1 MNTDFLIRKKEY
13 LSMLESSRYMC
24 ERNGL
29 DMHMQTL
36 PEVTEADR
44 ERCKNH
50 VTGHIR
56 LMRKSTPEYYQAV
69 ADTLAANNSVLL
81 YLYENF
87 DVFGR
92 YGDKKLKD
100 ELSEKNIKLGGNV
113 GESVA
118 GTNAAVMSARS
129 PSSTWVIGDE
139 HYLVAFKPYVTFAF
153 RIKGKYSRNGYVML
167 ITYKE
172 NFDERIY
179 NLFKLLESTE
189 TIITTGHVTK
199 DVIMRDIVQRNEYSR
214 GSTNDIV
221 IMVDNSCSVTFAN
234 DMFYDFYNYH
244 PQETINSFLGDIC
257 PELMSL
263 VSKIAEGKKVIGKPV
278 ELVHPN
284 GSREQYFADCS
295 IINTNMRQFGALI
308 TIYKGKIK
316 KEEKPADGNHARY
329 TFDDL
334 IGVSDNFVQL
344 KRFAER
350 ISATSSPILI
360 QGESG
365 TGKELFANAIHCT
378 SQRKDKPFVA
388 VNCAAI
394 PRDLIGSELFG
405 YVGGSF
411 TGANRTGAKGKFELA
426 DGGTLFLDEI
436 GEMPV
441 EMQSVLLRAL
451 EENCITRI
459 GATKPINVDVRIITA
474 TNKDLTKCIADG
486 SFRADLYYRLNVI
499 NLTMIPLRRRRADI
513 KELAEY
519 FLERFAHENGKNI
532 HEISPAAVVAMT
544 EYDWPGNVRELRNC
558 MEYSVIVCKSDC
570 IEFEDLPQSI
580 TNLERADESAKAA
593 EPEGTEFRMMSD
605 FFTKQRL
612 EMAKKLMVEFKGN
625 KSKVAQEM
633 GVSRSTLYRIL
644 NGAED
649 THSDK

>member
-1 MNTDFLIRKKEY
+1 MNTDFPIRKKEY

-92 YGDKKLKD
+92 YGNKKLKD

-139 HYLVAFKPYVTFAF
+139 HYLDAFKPYVTFAF
-153 RIKGKYSRNGYVML
+153 RIKGKYSRNGYVMI

-316 KEEKPADGNHARY
+316 KEEKPADGNYARY

-593 EPEGTEFRMMSD
+593 EPEGPELRMMSD

>member
-1 MNTDFLIRKKEY
+1 MNTDFLIREKEY

-29 DMHMQTL
+29 DMHMQAL

-69 ADTLAANNSVLL
+69 AETLAANNSVLL

-87 DVFGR
+87 DIFGR

-100 ELSEKNIKLGGNV
+100 ELFAKNIKLGGNV
-113 GESVA
+113 GENIA

-129 PSSTWVIGDE
+129 PNSTWVIGDE
-139 HYLVAFKPYVTFAF
+139 HYLDAFKPYVTFAF
-153 RIKGKYSRNGYVML
+153 RIKGKYSRNGYVMI

-199 DVIMRDIVQRNEYSR
+199 DVIMRDIMQRNEYSR

-295 IINTNMRQFGALI
+295 IINTNLRQFGALI

-316 KEEKPADGNHARY
+316 KEEKPADGNYARY

-344 KRFAER
+344 KRFAEQ

-411 TGANRTGAKGKFELA
+411 TGASRTGAKGKFELA

-451 EENCITRI
+451 EDNCITRI
-459 GATKPINVDVRIITA
+459 GATKPINVDVRIVTA

-570 IEFEDLPQSI
+570 IELEDLPQSI
-580 TNLERADESAKAA
+580 TNLERADESAKAT
-593 EPEGTEFRMMSD
+593 EPEGTELRMMSD

>member
-92 YGDKKLKD
+92 YGNKKLKD

-139 HYLVAFKPYVTFAF
+139 HYLDAFKPYVTFAF

-316 KEEKPADGNHARY
+316 KEEKPADGNYARY

-580 TNLERADESAKAA
+580 TNLERVDESAKAP
-593 EPEGTEFRMMSD
+593 EPEGTELRMMSD

>member
-69 ADTLAANNSVLL
+69 ADALAANNSVLL

-139 HYLVAFKPYVTFAF
+139 HYLDAFKPYVTFAF
-153 RIKGKYSRNGYVML
+153 RIKGKYSRNGYVMI

-593 EPEGTEFRMMSD
+593 EPEGTELRMMSD

>member
-92 YGDKKLKD
+92 YGNKKLKD

-139 HYLVAFKPYVTFAF
+139 HYLDAFKPYVTFAF

-263 VSKIAEGKKVIGKPV
+263 VTKIAEGKKVIGKPV

-405 YVGGSF
+405 YVGGLF

-593 EPEGTEFRMMSD
+593 EPEGPELRMMSD

>member
-1 MNTDFLIRKKEY
+1 MNTDFLIREKEY

-29 DMHMQTL
+29 DMHMQAL

-69 ADTLAANNSVLL
+69 AETLAANNSVLL

-100 ELSEKNIKLGGNV
+100 ELFEKNIKLGGNV

-129 PSSTWVIGDE
+129 PNSTWVIGDE
-139 HYLVAFKPYVTFAF
+139 HYLDAFKPYVTFAF
-153 RIKGKYSRNGYVML
+153 RIKGKYSRNGYVMI

-199 DVIMRDIVQRNEYSR
+199 DVIMRDIMQRNEYSR

-278 ELVHPN
+278 DLVHPN

-295 IINTNMRQFGALI
+295 IINTNLRQFGALI

-316 KEEKPADGNHARY
+316 KEEKPADGNYARY

-344 KRFAER
+344 KRFAEQ

-411 TGANRTGAKGKFELA
+411 TGA
-426 DGGTLFLDEI
+426 
-436 GEMPV
+436 
-441 EMQSVLLRAL
+441 S
-451 EENCITRI
+451 
-459 GATKPINVDVRIITA
+459 
-474 TNKDLTKCIADG
+474 
-486 SFRADLYYRLNVI
+486 
-499 NLTMIPLRRRRADI
+499 
-513 KELAEY
+513 
-519 FLERFAHENGKNI
+519 
-532 HEISPAAVVAMT
+532 
-544 EYDWPGNVRELRNC
+544 
-558 MEYSVIVCKSDC
+558 
-570 IEFEDLPQSI
+570 
-580 TNLERADESAKAA
+580 
-593 EPEGTEFRMMSD
+593 
-605 FFTKQRL
+605 
-612 EMAKKLMVEFKGN
+612 
-625 KSKVAQEM
+625 
-633 GVSRSTLYRIL
+633 
-644 NGAED
+644 
-649 THSDK
+649 

>member
-1 MNTDFLIRKKEY
+1 MNTDFLVREKEY

-29 DMHMQTL
+29 DMHMQAL

-69 ADTLAANNSVLL
+69 AETLAANNSVLL

-100 ELSEKNIKLGGNV
+100 ELFEKNIKLGGNV

-129 PSSTWVIGDE
+129 PNSTWVIGDE
-139 HYLVAFKPYVTFAF
+139 HYLDAFKPYVTFAF
-153 RIKGKYSRNGYVML
+153 RIKGKYSRNGYVMI

-199 DVIMRDIVQRNEYSR
+199 DVIMRDIMQRNEYSR

-278 ELVHPN
+278 DLVHPN

-295 IINTNMRQFGALI
+295 IINTNLRQFGALI

-316 KEEKPADGNHARY
+316 KEEKPADGNYARY

-344 KRFAER
+344 KRFAEQ

-411 TGANRTGAKGKFELA
+411 TGASRTGAKGKFELA

-451 EENCITRI
+451 EDNCITRI

-570 IEFEDLPQSI
+570 IELEDLPQSI

-593 EPEGTEFRMMSD
+593 EPEGTELRMMSD

>member
-1 MNTDFLIRKKEY
+1 MNTDFLIREKEY

-29 DMHMQTL
+29 DMHMQAL

-100 ELSEKNIKLGGNV
+100 ELFEKNIKLGGNV

-129 PSSTWVIGDE
+129 PNSTWVIGDE
-139 HYLVAFKPYVTFAF
+139 HYLDAFKPYVTFAF
-153 RIKGKYSRNGYVML
+153 RIKGKYSRNGYIMI

-199 DVIMRDIVQRNEYSR
+199 DVIMRDIMQRNEYSR

-278 ELVHPN
+278 DLVHPN

-295 IINTNMRQFGALI
+295 IINTNLRQFGALI

-316 KEEKPADGNHARY
+316 KEEKPADGNYARY

-344 KRFAER
+344 KRFAEQ

-411 TGANRTGAKGKFELA
+411 TGASRTGAKGKFELA

-451 EENCITRI
+451 EDNCITRI

-544 EYDWPGNVRELRNC
+544 EYYWPGNFRELRNC

-570 IEFEDLPQSI
+570 IELEDLPQSI

-593 EPEGTEFRMMSD
+593 EPEGTELRMMSD

>member
-69 ADTLAANNSVLL
+69 ADALAANNSVLL

-139 HYLVAFKPYVTFAF
+139 HYLDAFKPYVTFAF
-153 RIKGKYSRNGYVML
+153 RIKGKYSRNGYVMI

-316 KEEKPADGNHARY
+316 KEEKPADGNYARY

-593 EPEGTEFRMMSD
+593 EPDGTELRMMSD

>member
-92 YGDKKLKD
+92 YGNKKLKD

-139 HYLVAFKPYVTFAF
+139 HYLDAFKPYVTFAF

-316 KEEKPADGNHARY
+316 KEEKPADGNYARY

-459 GATKPINVDVRIITA
+459 GATKPINVDVRIIAA

-593 EPEGTEFRMMSD
+593 EPEGTELRMMSD
-605 FFTKQRL
+605 FFTKQRP

>member
-139 HYLVAFKPYVTFAF
+139 HYLDAFKPYVTFAF

-580 TNLERADESAKAA
+580 TNLERADESVKAA
-593 EPEGTEFRMMSD
+593 EPEGPELRMMSD

>member
-139 HYLVAFKPYVTFAF
+139 HYLDAFKPYVTFAF

-519 FLERFAHENGKNI
+519 FLERFAHENGKSI

-580 TNLERADESAKAA
+580 TNLERADESDKAA
-593 EPEGTEFRMMSD
+593 EPEGPELRMMSD

>member
-92 YGDKKLKD
+92 YGNKKLKD

-139 HYLVAFKPYVTFAF
+139 HYLDAFKPYVTFAF

-580 TNLERADESAKAA
+580 TNLERADESDKAA
-593 EPEGTEFRMMSD
+593 EPEGPELRMMSD

>member
-1 MNTDFLIRKKEY
+1 MNTDFPIRKKEY

-92 YGDKKLKD
+92 YGNKKLKD

-139 HYLVAFKPYVTFAF
+139 HYLDAFKPYVTFAF
-153 RIKGKYSRNGYVML
+153 RIKGKYSRNGYVMI

-316 KEEKPADGNHARY
+316 KEEKPADGNYARY

-365 TGKELFANAIHCT
+365 TGKELFSNAIHCT

-459 GATKPINVDVRIITA
+459 GATKPINVDIRIITA

-593 EPEGTEFRMMSD
+593 EPEGTELRMMSD

>member
-139 HYLVAFKPYVTFAF
+139 HYLDAFKPYVTFAF

-334 IGVSDNFVQL
+334 IGVSDNFMQL

-580 TNLERADESAKAA
+580 TNLERADESARAA
-593 EPEGTEFRMMSD
+593 EPEGPELRMMSD

>member
-139 HYLVAFKPYVTFAF
+139 HYLDAFKPYVTFAF

-334 IGVSDNFVQL
+334 IGVSDNFMQL

-593 EPEGTEFRMMSD
+593 EPEGTELRMMSD

>member
-92 YGDKKLKD
+92 YGNKKLKD

-139 HYLVAFKPYVTFAF
+139 HYLDAFKPYVTFAF

-593 EPEGTEFRMMSD
+593 EPDGTELRMMSD

>member
-92 YGDKKLKD
+92 YGNKKLKD

-139 HYLVAFKPYVTFAF
+139 HYLDAFKPYVTFAF

-316 KEEKPADGNHARY
+316 KEEKPADGNYARY

-593 EPEGTEFRMMSD
+593 EPEGPELRMMSD

>member
-36 PEVTEADR
+36 PEVTGADR

-139 HYLVAFKPYVTFAF
+139 HYLDAFKPYVTFAF

-593 EPEGTEFRMMSD
+593 EPEGPELRMMSD